1 MGKYNIGEIWW
12 TNFPFSDSNNTKR
25 RPAII
30 IDEDRIAVLT
40 MYVTSKDKENPFSV
54 EITDWKEAGLTVQS
68 WARIDRIISI
78 DEWRIDQKIGKL
90 TDRDLLKFL
99 QLIAEFNTKEFHEFS
114 LIALCLSDGRFLQSL
129 DKRWS
134 CWLFPYFR
142 SSENNLES
150 VDKKIS
156 EQLHMEI
163 STTYVAHAN
172 HCKYS
177 VSDEVYKIYH
187 HKLYKVLL
195 EDIPKNMQSEEFE
208 LDGRQYKWMS
218 ITDMEKDSEIMDK
231 NDDIVAFVKTKC
243 NV

>member
-54 EITDWKEAGLTVQS
+54 EITDWKESGLAVPS

-78 DEWRIDQKIGKL
+78 DERRIDQKIGKL

-114 LIALCLSDGRFLQSL
+114 LIALCLSDGRILQSF
-129 DKRWS
+129 DKRWN

-142 SSENNLES
+142 SCENNLKS
-150 VDKKIS
+150 VDKRIS
-156 EQLHMEI
+156 KQLHMEI

-177 VSDEVYKIYH
+177 ASDEVYKIYH

-218 ITDMEKDSEIMDK
+218 ITDMEKDSVIMDK

-243 NV
+243 NW

>member
-134 CWLFPYFR
+134 CWLFHT
-142 SSENNLES
+142 SEA
-150 VDKKIS
+150 VRI
-156 EQLHMEI
+156 I
-163 STTYVAHAN
+163 W
-172 HCKYS
+172 
-177 VSDEVYKIYH
+177 
-187 HKLYKVLL
+187 KVL
-195 EDIPKNMQSEEFE
+195 IRK
-208 LDGRQYKWMS
+208 
-218 ITDMEKDSEIMDK
+218 
-231 NDDIVAFVKTKC
+231 
-243 NV
+243 